1 MVIKTDVAEVK
12 LDNKAAEAIASQVKA
27 AAGTAGRD
35 ETVSISAEKVKEG
48 AKEVRFVLKVATS
61 GGKVIS
67 GFNGGSVSVTVNVP
81 MSLSSR
87 KIVCV
92 YIDGQGHYHKVEGKL
107 NPDGTFT
114 FTTSHFSTYSVM
126 AQEDAD
132 KAIEDQK
139 EAIKAIKF
147 KLSSRLVKTKSGK
160 KAVKLIW
167 TNPSDIE
174 FEGVAVYRSTK
185 KNSGYG
191 KKPFFISN
199 SGKYTNTAVKSGK
212 KYYYKVRAFV
222 TIDGERVYTDYSYKA
237 WRTVK

>member
-1 MVIKTDVAEVK
+1 MSYGQQPDNTKTGTYDILIGGLTAPAGDNYTLTFTKGTLTIKAKPSTGSTGSK
-12 LDNKAAEAIASQVKA
+12 GGK
-27 AAGTAGRD
+27 TPT
-35 ETVSISAEKVKEG
+35 TVNQ
-48 AKEVRFVLKVATS
+48 KEV
-61 GGKVIS
+61 
-67 GFNGGSVSVTVNVP
+67 
-81 MSLSSR
+81 
-87 KIVCV
+87 
-92 YIDGQGHYHKVEGKL
+92 
-107 NPDGTFT
+107 
-114 FTTSHFSTYSVM
+114 
-126 AQEDAD
+126 
-132 KAIEDQK
+132 IE
-139 EAIKAIKF
+139 AIKF
-147 KLSSRLVKTKSGK
+147 KLRSQLVKTQSGK

>member
-1 MVIKTDVAEVK
+1 
-12 LDNKAAEAIASQVKA
+12 
-27 AAGTAGRD
+27 
-35 ETVSISAEKVKEG
+35 
-48 AKEVRFVLKVATS
+48 
-61 GGKVIS
+61 
-67 GFNGGSVSVTVNVP
+67 
-81 MSLSSR
+81 
-87 KIVCV
+87 
-92 YIDGQGHYHKVEGKL
+92 
-107 NPDGTFT
+107 
-114 FTTSHFSTYSVM
+114 M

-191 KKPFFISN
+191 KKPFATSKT
-199 SGKYTNTAVKSGK
+199 GKYTNTSVKSGK

-222 TIDGERVYTDYSYKA
+222 TIDGERVYTDYSNKA